1 MIESQTINQNIDIY
15 NQTVLNLLWNNKI
28 KLIIFTIFTMV
39 GYFNI
44 PQLHK
49 IQDDLR
55 RKQLHNHQYLS
66 LSEISER
73 KKIFNQ
79 IIDVRSIEEYNKGH
93 LTNSIHIDY
102 KDVMA
107 SKGDSLFIEKK
118 INPKNTIL
126 IYCKSGRRAS
136 LVATHMTDKI
146 GYSNKN
152 IYITS
157 EPYTELEKIFHPQE
171 S

>member
-1 MIESQTINQNIDIY
+1 MENTHTINQNIEVY
-15 NQTVLNLLWNNKI
+15 NQTVLNLLWDNKI
-28 KLIIFTIFTMV
+28 KLILFTIFTMI

-44 PQLHK
+44 PRLHK

-66 LSEISER
+66 ESEISER
-73 KKIFNQ
+73 KEIFEQ
-79 IIDVRSIEEYNKGH
+79 IIDVRSSEEYKKGH

-102 KDVMA
+102 KDVMK
-107 SKGDSLFIEKK
+107 SKGDALFVEKK
-118 INPKNTIL
+118 INPKKTIL

-136 LVATHMTDKI
+136 LVATHMIEKLN
-146 GYSNKN
+146 YPKKN
-152 IYITS
+152 IYITNTS
-157 EPYTELEKIFHPQE
+157 YKDLEKIFYPEE